1 MILKRDTIKVA
12 KYDQNIETIFLSEKL
27 PIGIGPSGLVKL
39 LIVLISNKECE
50 VILFDIIWYLYLFIL
65 FVRSVEFLY

>member
-1 MILKRDTIKVA
+1 M
-12 KYDQNIETIFLSEKL
+12 
-27 PIGIGPSGLVKL
+27 KL